1 MNKAQ
6 SIQRSK
12 LNSSY
17 GGVGST
23 IDTIDNLSYEIQPFD
38 QWELWKFINDLRNAA
53 HAGSLKI
60 EEQRLIERIKSI
72 GFPNLRELFLTD
84 PFEGDDV
91 KDWAPT
97 TMQAKRM
104 VSSNYFPRMFY
115 CPKCHKFHDIDDW
128 KRKWTLGDW
137 EKRVPK
143 CAYCSRR
150 TAGKVFGPNL
160 VQVRFVLASMETG
173 DFRDIP
179 WNKVY
184 HMKNDK
190 NQLPNV
196 WDFTKDTDT
205 IDDKDVTFTIKKGS
219 GDLIDIYVK
228 SDNGIVVTM
237 AEIMNHYFVLKDSN
251 GQRVAY
257 RPVIRSANNVYFAYT
272 LSSVYIPKHIP
283 TDMEINIV
291 EDGVKNGLNVAQIK
305 GTNRRNSSFLL
316 SEEEIQEIIDNGFVV
331 PMPNYSTEE
340 SFRLDEFDSLTNE
353 AYYHGGVF
361 DTEPDRLISEKYD
374 WNTNPFTCIKQV
386 YLLKRLNIT
395 TVQVA
400 YSRID
405 KISPSYLSDWKGKSE
420 NPKFWF
426 DVTSDT
432 INQNVEV
439 ALHPTCTD
447 RNTVEMMPAVSSY
460 GEGFFIELSSD
471 NMPKDDRDKEIFLH
485 TLSHLVM
492 KSLEFYCGYPLSSM
506 CERLYILPKKI
517 TEAKEDK
524 YGFMIYSANGEAGS
538 YGGITSLFETGKIE
552 TIIEHAFLSAE
563 DCPNDPIC
571 EEEGGSCFAC
581 VQIPETAC
589 EMFNSK
595 LSRKIVNNW
604 YAEQTTDRI
613 SRTSTTASENVED
626 EEDEGVILA

>member
-1 MNKAQ
+1 MNKVQ

-38 QWELWKFINDLRNAA
+38 QWELWNFINNPRNAA

-60 EEQRLIERIKSI
+60 KEQRLIERIKSI
-72 GFPNLRELFLTD
+72 GFPKLKELFLTD

-91 KDWAPT
+91 KDWDPT
-97 TMQAKRM
+97 PMQAKRM
-104 VSSNYFPRMFY
+104 VSSYYFPRMFY
-115 CPKCHKFHDIDDW
+115 CPRCNKLHDIDYW
-128 KRKWTLGDW
+128 KRKWTLDDW

-143 CAYCSRR
+143 CADCSKR
-150 TAGKVFGPNL
+150 TAQKVFGPNL

-190 NQLPNV
+190 KQMPNV
-196 WDFTKDTDT
+196 WDFTKDT
-205 IDDKDVTFTIKKGS
+205 IVDKDVTFIIKKGS
-219 GDLIDIYVK
+219 SDLIDIYVK

-237 AEIMNHYFVLKDSN
+237 AEIMNHYFVLWDSN

-283 TDMEINIV
+283 TDMEINIL
-291 EDGVKNGLNVAQIK
+291 EDGVENGLNAAQIK
-305 GTNRRNSSFLL
+305 GTNKRNSSFLL

-353 AYYHGGVF
+353 AYYHEGVF

-405 KISPSYLSDWKGKSE
+405 KISPSYLSQWKGKSD

-426 DVTSDT
+426 DVTSNT

-626 EEDEGVILA
+626 KEDEGVILA